1 MKYIKEIF
9 NFNENKCIIHSDL
22 QKIKNWFLKR
32 HIESDSGDEQKE
44 GFILDDWYKSF
55 EFEIIGNENENS
67 IMMKKLE

>member
-1 MKYIKEIF
+1 MKF
-9 NFNENKCIIHSDL
+9 
-22 QKIKNWFLKR
+22 
-32 HIESDSGDEQKE
+32 KE